1 MRSFVRTAVA
11 LCCVWSQW
19 ASAGLAP
26 VAAGVEAKI
35 SVIYYSQTNHT
46 RTLGQAIVTGAQS
59 VGGTAVELVDLAD
72 ADVQTHVLDAD
83 AVLIGSPVH
92 FGNMASAVQQWVETQ
107 WAPHWQSG
115 EMAGKVGGMFATG
128 GGIAQG
134 IEHVLASL
142 QRTLMSFQFQVVVP
156 DPTTSPYTSFG
167 VMAATITPPF
177 NETGPGAVSQ
187 CFLDTAE
194 MYGKL
199 VADITVAKKRATAGG
214 YRGH

>member
-1 MRSFVRTAVA
+1 MLLAVVA
-11 LCCVWSQW
+11 LCCVWSPR
-19 ASAGLAP
+19 ASAGSAP
-26 VAAGVEAKI
+26 LAAGANAKI
-35 SVIYYSQTNHT
+35 SVIFFSEKNHT

-59 VGGTAVELVDLAD
+59 VAGTTVELVDLAD

-92 FGNMASAVQQWVETQ
+92 FGNMASALQLWVETK
-107 WAPHWQSG
+107 WAPYWQTG
-115 EMAGKVGGMFATG
+115 AMAGKVGGMFATG

-156 DPTTSPYTSFG
+156 DPTSSPYTSFG
-167 VMAATITPPF
+167 AMAATETPPF
-177 NETGPGAVSQ
+177 NVTGPGGVAQ

-199 VADITVAKKRATAGG
+199 VADITVAKKQATAGGG